1 MVASYGGQILI
12 EGCCI
17 EGNGGPCQCG
27 TVVLLCNPPSS
38 FQQLGGFRWDR
49 IEHLSRLFC
58 CTDLFSLQNVLTR
71 ACLYGRG
78 AGARTFLYAE
88 IRGPYQDKS
97 DRVATVPACSRR
109 TGDRR
114 AADPR
119 PDHQGELLRVELHGA
134 LAAGTARQHSPT
146 KNVYIAL
153 RSLVLVAHRLVSRR
167 PVPLPLATQTMPPHA
182 SASLRIDTSSLAGVP
197 VTLNGSHLMF
207 SRRNA
212 ASGPAGSSPAR
223 LSCRWTCRARAR
235 ICHRQTAIC

>member
-97 DRVATVPACSRR
+97 DRVGVMKPEGITEQDAIAMRTSMYYLFKVHSYRTNWTRATVP
-109 TGDRR
+109 
-114 AADPR
+114 
-119 PDHQGELLRVELHGA
+119 
-134 LAAGTARQHSPT
+134 
-146 KNVYIAL
+146 Y
-153 RSLVLVAHRLVSRR
+153 
-167 PVPLPLATQTMPPHA
+167 
-182 SASLRIDTSSLAGVP
+182 
-197 VTLNGSHLMF
+197 
-207 SRRNA
+207 
-212 ASGPAGSSPAR
+212 
-223 LSCRWTCRARAR
+223 
-235 ICHRQTAIC
+235 